1 MFASSNAV
9 IVTPG
14 PRHWNLFRHLLE
26 ESGAIGS
33 LISDAWYA
41 ALAIEHGCEWITD
54 DADFARFPS
63 LRWRQPGTPVR

>member
-1 MFASSNAV
+1 MV
-9 IVTPG
+9 IVAPG
-14 PRHWNLFRHLLE
+14 PRHWHHFRHLLE
-26 ESGAIGS
+26 ESGGIGY

-63 LRWRQPGTPVR
+63 LRWRQPGSPVR